1 LGPIATA
8 VFPTGTGQLL
18 DIFQRANF
26 AKPVS
31 THSGY
36 HLLLGTPTVK
46 SLMSIAV
53 PASAGKAVLVNGH
66 TVGLL
71 DIAFLEGLLNNLI
84 AAGQYSTGSLTIFV
98 VGNVF
103 EYVTNT
109 NTCCIGGFHFASSE
123 GLNQVATFIYTAD
136 NQSGIFSSNAQ
147 DITITSHE
155 VAEWA
160 NDPLGTNIVPPWGL
174 PQSPGS
180 CLSDLLEVGDAIE
193 NYPTITFTVSLN
205 SVTYH
210 PQDLAFYSCSPQYFN
225 RAFTFFV
232 INSKLVTADEKADYE
247 SFDGGCHVF
256 IIQRSNPICD
266 QRPYPDN
273 RTAVEGPIL

>member
-18 DIFQRANF
+18 DIFQRAKF

-109 NTCCIGGFHFASSE
+109 NNCCIGGFHFASSE

-180 CLSDLLEVGDAIE
+180 CFSDLLEVGDAIE

-210 PQDLAFYSCSPQYFN
+210 PQDLAFYSWFAHQSPSIGASGRY
-225 RAFTFFV
+225 
-232 INSKLVTADEKADYE
+232 SYE
-247 SFDGGCHVF
+247 S
-256 IIQRSNPICD
+256 PAKL
-266 QRPYPDN
+266 
-273 RTAVEGPIL
+273 TAPPPACK